1 MVEKTRRVGAFVE
14 IQGAI
19 ESGRNIVQRGRE
31 MRIGE
36 VVLSAGARLTPPRLG
51 LLASVGRVSVRVRP
65 APRVAIVATGDELVE
80 PGQPLGPG
88 QIRNSNAP
96 MLRALAM
103 AAGAE
108 AHVLPI
114 AADEPSALSTILR
127 RGLDADVLLIS
138 GGVSAGTRDLVPSA
152 LAALGVENVFHKVNI
167 KPGKPLWFGVGPSRE
182 SERGPLVFGLPGN
195 PVSGLVGFLVF
206 ARPRSRSWR
215 VAAKRTQCAGTPHG
229 PLYAARSSTGLRAR
243 PLVRNSGGSRADYAV
258 GVVGFGRFAHRRAS
272 GRVRVFW
279 SGRPDVPGR

>member
-1 MVEKTRRVGAFVE
+1 
-14 IQGAI
+14 
-19 ESGRNIVQRGRE
+19 

-36 VVLSAGARLTPPRLG
+36 VVSAPARLTPSRLG

-65 APRVAIVATGDELVE
+65 AAPRVAIVATGDELVE

-138 GGVSAGTRDLVPSA
+138 GGVSAGTCDLVPSA
-152 LAALGVENVFHKVNI
+152 LEALGVENVFHKVNI
-167 KPGKPLWFGVGPSRE
+167 KPGKPLWFGVGPSRD

-206 ARPRSRSWR
+206 AAPGLALLAGRRETNPMHRDASRTPVRGTVLDRVTCSPAGPKFREVGGLRRWR
-215 VAAKRTQCAGTPHG
+215 RRVRAICAPSRKRT
-229 PLYAARSSTGLRAR
+229 
-243 PLVRNSGGSRADYAV
+243 GSRFLERAT
-258 GVVGFGRFAHRRAS
+258 GRTRQVKLCRFSRWAKIRFRT
-272 GRVRVFW
+272 
-279 SGRPDVPGR
+279 